1 MIRPPSLRQTG
12 SMADGYGSDADLSLT
27 TPDPSVNK
35 PGRRLLLGGVFLV
48 SFSLIAFEIALSR
61 LLSVLLSYHYV
72 FAVLAIALLGLGG
85 GGIFL
90 HLFRGKRGGE
100 KKSAGDFSCWAAIFA
115 LTVSLSVILGLGIG
129 ASFRALDHIFFYGP
143 LFLVPFFFVGI
154 LLAHVYRE
162 FPADSAEIYGFD
174 LVGAACGSFGCLLLL
189 DLLGVVSTVFLL
201 GFISAAAALLLAGM
215 QPPGKKKWIIPGFG
229 FVMLAL
235 VFGAERGGFYQPGVP
250 IGKNT
255 AKEIHD
261 VLYGPSIR
269 GEIVETRWSA
279 FGRTDLVKL
288 LDYPEQMDIYLDGT
302 AGSPMYRFTGDAG
315 NPGPVIEGLKTTFP
329 GYFPFLSLHEG
340 QKNNALIIG
349 PGGGRDVLLALM
361 GGVKNITA
369 VEVNQDLVDMVRRH
383 SLFNGGIYR
392 DLKNVRVVVEEGRH
406 FLKRHKGN
414 YDLIMLSLPV
424 TNTSRSL
431 EGFALTE
438 NFLFTTD
445 AIADYWD
452 HLSEEGRLLVVA
464 HDDIEALRLLSLS
477 LAVFKAKG
485 VDEMQAMRHIYM
497 TGSEDYLVFVLTK
510 KPLEHRETA
519 FLYQAMRP
527 LGYNPGISFFPGVR
541 APLNP
546 ALAALERGEKTA
558 AELRTLVKGKGYDI
572 DPVSDNNPFFYKFE
586 KGLPTSVSLVL
597 WVSAMLLL
605 LVAGAP
611 LLMQRNHPRSPPG
624 NWPSRR
630 GPLVRVV
637 LLFIVLG
644 VGFMLIEISLMQR
657 FSLFLGSP
665 VLSMA
670 VLLSSLLAG
679 AGMGGLWSKR
689 LMTSAQTTRGIARAS
704 LWVAAIVLGYAVVLP
719 LFLDQLLGLSFAL
732 RVGIAASL
740 LLPLGFC
747 MGIPFPSGIRL
758 LQAIHM
764 ESLIPWMWGVN
775 GLGSVLG
782 STLTIAVA
790 IRFGFTEAM
799 ISGAALYLVVF
810 VLFRNPASAGLPA
823 E

>member
-1 MIRPPSLRQTG
+1 M
-12 SMADGYGSDADLSLT
+12 
-27 TPDPSVNK
+27 
-35 PGRRLLLGGVFLV
+35 LGGVFLV

-61 LLSVLLSYHYV
+61 LLSVLLSHHYV
-72 FAVLAIALLGLGG
+72 FAVLALALLGLGG

-90 HLFRGKRGGE
+90 HWFQGNGGKG
-100 KKSAGDFSCWAAIFA
+100 KNPAGDFPFWAAIFA
-115 LTVSLSVILGLGIG
+115 LTVSFSVILGLRLG
-129 ASFRALDHIFFYGP
+129 ASFRALDNIFFYGL
-143 LFLVPFFFVGI
+143 LFLIPFFFVGV
-154 LLAHVYRE
+154 LLASVFRE
-162 FPADSAEIYGFD
+162 FPADSARIYGFD
-174 LVGAACGSFGCLLLL
+174 LLGAACGSFGCLLLL
-189 DLLGVVSTVFLL
+189 DWLGVVSTVFLL
-201 GFISAAAALLLAGM
+201 GVLSSAAALLLACM
-215 QPPGKKKWIIPGFG
+215 QPRGKKKWLIPLFG
-229 FVMLAL
+229 FMMLVL
-235 VFGAERGGFYQPGVP
+235 VFGAERGGFYRPGVP
-250 IGKNT
+250 IGKNP

-269 GEIVETRWSA
+269 GGIVETRWSA
-279 FGRTDLVKL
+279 FGRTDLVHL

-302 AGSPMYRFTGDAG
+302 AGSPMYRFSGDAG
-315 NPGPVIEGLKTTFP
+315 NPGAVIEGLKTTFP
-329 GYFPFLSLHEG
+329 GYFPFLSLREG
-340 QKNNALIIG
+340 EKDDALIIG

-361 GGVKNITA
+361 GGVKHITA
-369 VEVNQDLVDMVRRH
+369 VEVNGDLVDMVRRH
-383 SLFNGGIYR
+383 SPFNGGIYR
-392 DLKNVRVVVEEGRH
+392 NFHNVRVVVEEGRH
-406 FLKRHKGN
+406 FLKRSEAK

-445 AIADYWD
+445 AIADYWG
-452 HLSEEGRLLVVA
+452 HLSEEGRLSVVA
-464 HDDIEALRLLSLS
+464 HDDMEALRLLSLS
-477 LAVFKAKG
+477 LAFFRTHG
-485 VDEMQAMRHIYM
+485 VDEKQAMRHIYIV
-497 TGSEDYLVFVLTK
+497 GAEDYLVFVLKK
-510 KPLEHRETA
+510 KPLDPRETA
-519 FLYQAMRP
+519 FLYQAMLP
-527 LGYNPGISFFPGVR
+527 LGYNPGISFFPGVL
-541 APLNP
+541 AQLNP

-558 AELRTLVKGKGYDI
+558 AELRALVKERGYDI

-586 KGLPTSVSLVL
+586 KGLPKSVSLVL
-597 WVSAMLLL
+597 WVSAALLL
-605 LVAGAP
+605 LVAGVP
-611 LLMQRNHPRSPPG
+611 LFKQRNHPRSPLG
-624 NWPSRR
+624 NRPNRR
-630 GPLVRVV
+630 GPLVRIV

-679 AGMGGLWSKR
+679 AGMGGLWSTR
-689 LMTSAQTTRGIARAS
+689 LMRPGETTRGIARAS
-704 LWVAAIVLGYAVVLP
+704 LWVAVIAVGYAVVLP
-719 LFLDQLLGLSFAL
+719 LILNQLLDFPFAA
-732 RVGIAASL
+732 RIGIAAAL

-758 LQAIHM
+758 LQEIHM

-799 ISGAALYLVVF
+799 IASAALYLVVF
-810 VLFRNPASAGLPA
+810 ALFRTPASARLPA

>member
-1 MIRPPSLRQTG
+1 MASDAQTREQSLR
-12 SMADGYGSDADLSLT
+12 
-27 TPDPSVNK
+27 P
-35 PGRRLLLGGVFLV
+35 LLAGIFLV

-61 LLSVLLSYHYV
+61 LLSVLLSYHFV

-90 HLFRGKRGGE
+90 YLFRGNGRS
-100 KKSAGDFSCWAAIFA
+100 KKKPAGDFSLWAATFA
-115 LTVSLSVILGLGIG
+115 LTVSFSVILGLRLG
-129 ASFRALDHIFFYGP
+129 ASFQALDNIFFYGL
-143 LFLVPFFFVGI
+143 LFLIPFFLAGI
-154 LLAHVYRE
+154 LLARVYRE
-162 FPADSAEIYGFD
+162 FPADSGKIYGFD
-174 LVGAACGSFGCLLLL
+174 LVGAACGSFGCLLFL
-189 DLLGVVSTVFLL
+189 DRFGVISTVFLL
-201 GFISAAAALLLAGM
+201 GLFSSAAALLLAGM
-215 QPPGKKKWIIPGFG
+215 QPAGKKKWIIPGFG

-235 VFGAERGGFYQPGVP
+235 VFGAERGGFFQPDVP

-255 AKEIHD
+255 SKEIHD

-302 AGSPMYRFTGDAG
+302 AGSPMYRFSGDAV

-329 GYFPFLSLHEG
+329 GYFPFLSLREG
-340 QKNNALIIG
+340 EKDDALVIG

-369 VEVNQDLVDMVRRH
+369 VEVNGDLVDMVRRH
-383 SLFNGGIYR
+383 SPFNGGIYR
-392 DLKNVRVVVEEGRH
+392 DLKNVQVMVEEGRH

-445 AIADYWD
+445 AIADYWG

-464 HDDIEALRLLSLS
+464 HDDIEALRLLSLC
-477 LAVFKAKG
+477 LAFFRTNG
-485 VDEMQAMRHIYM
+485 VDEKQAMRHIYM
-497 TGSEDYLVFVLTK
+497 TGSEDYLVFALTK
-510 KPLEHRETA
+510 KPLESRETA
-519 FLYQAMRP
+519 FLYQAMRS
-527 LGYNPGISFFPGVR
+527 LGYDPGISFFPDVR

-558 AELRTLVKGKGYDI
+558 AELRALVKERGYDI

-586 KGLPTSVSLVL
+586 KGLPRSVSLVL

-605 LVAGAP
+605 LVAGVP
-611 LLMQRNHPRSPPG
+611 FFRQRNLPPSPPG
-624 NWPSRR
+624 NMPNRR
-630 GPLVRVV
+630 GPLLRVV

-644 VGFMLIEISLMQR
+644 VGFMLIEICLMQR

-689 LMTSAQTTRGIARAS
+689 LMTPTQTTRGIARAS
-704 LWVAAIVLGYAVVLP
+704 LWVAAIVLGYAVALP
-719 LFLDQLLGLSFAL
+719 LVLDQLLGLSFAV
-732 RVGIAASL
+732 RIGFAAAL

-758 LQAIHM
+758 LKEIHM
-764 ESLIPWMWGVN
+764 EPLIPWMWGVN

-790 IRFGFTEAM
+790 ILFGFTEAM
-799 ISGAALYLVVF
+799 IIGAALYFVVF
-810 VLFRNPASAGLPA
+810 ALFRPPASTGLPA

>member
-1 MIRPPSLRQTG
+1 MRGLRP
-12 SMADGYGSDADLSLT
+12 
-27 TPDPSVNK
+27 
-35 PGRRLLLGGVFLV
+35 LLAGIFLV

-90 HLFRGKRGGE
+90 HLFRGCGDE
-100 KKSAGDFSCWAAIFA
+100 KKKPAGDLSLWAAIFA
-115 LTVSLSVILGLGIG
+115 LTVTFSVILALRLG
-129 ASFRALDHIFFYGP
+129 ASFRTLDHFFFYSL
-143 LFLVPFFFVGI
+143 LFLIPFFWAGI
-154 LLAHVYRE
+154 LLARVYRE
-162 FPADSAEIYGFD
+162 FPADSAKVYGFD

-189 DLLGVVSTVFLL
+189 DRLGVVSTVFLL
-201 GFISAAAALLLAGM
+201 GILSSAAALLLASM
-215 QPPGKKKWIIPGFG
+215 QSAGKKKWILPGIG
-229 FVMLAL
+229 FMMLAL
-235 VFGAERGGFYQPGVP
+235 VFGAERGGFYRPDVP
-250 IGKNT
+250 IGKNPS
-255 AKEIHD
+255 KEIHD

-302 AGSPMYRFTGDAG
+302 AGSPMYRFSGDAG
-315 NPGPVIEGLKTTFP
+315 NPGPVMEALKTTFP
-329 GYFPFLSLHEG
+329 GYFPFLSLAEG
-340 QKNNALIIG
+340 ERDDALVIG
-349 PGGGRDVLLALM
+349 PGGGRDILLALM
-361 GGVKNITA
+361 GGVRNITA
-369 VEVNQDLVDMVRRH
+369 VEVNGDLVEMVRRH
-383 SLFNGGIYR
+383 SPFNGGIYR

-406 FLKRHKGN
+406 FLKRSKAK

-445 AIADYWD
+445 AIADYWG

-477 LAVFKAKG
+477 LAFFTKKG
-485 VDEMQAMRHIYM
+485 VDEKQAMRHIYL
-497 TGSEDYLVFVLTK
+497 TGSEDYLVFALTK
-510 KPLEHRETA
+510 RPLEPRETA
-519 FLYQAMRP
+519 FLYQAMGP
-527 LGYNPGISFFPGVR
+527 LGYNPGISFFPGLH

-558 AELRTLVKGKGYDI
+558 AELRALVKARGYDI

-586 KGLPTSVSLVL
+586 KGVPQSVSLIL
-597 WVSAMLLL
+597 WVSALLL
-605 LVAGAP
+605 LFVAGIPLFRQRTFALSPSGKGPNGQGP
-611 LLMQRNHPRSPPG
+611 LL
-624 NWPSRR
+624 
-630 GPLVRVV
+630 RVI
-637 LLFIVLG
+637 LLFMVLG

-679 AGMGGLWSKR
+679 AGLGGLWSKR
-689 LMTSAQTTRGIARAS
+689 QLTPTQTTRGIARAS
-704 LWVAAIVLGYAVVLP
+704 LGVAVIVLGYAFVLP
-719 LFLDQLLGLSFAL
+719 SILNQLLGLSFAIRL
-732 RVGIAASL
+732 GIAAAL

-747 MGIPFPSGIRL
+747 MGIPFPSAIRL
-758 LQAIHM
+758 LQMIRL
-764 ESLIPWMWGVN
+764 EFLIPWMWGVN

-790 IRFGFTEAM
+790 ILFGFTEAM
-799 ISGAALYLVVF
+799 IVSTTLYLF
-810 VLFRNPASAGLPA
+810 IFGLFRTRVFA
-823 E
+823 ELQKK